1 MYIFISRCTSES
13 TFKLLTSTLGIIHIL
28 IPLVLSNTYSLQCA
42 TPTKLKYS
50 EFNIITLVCFLLRKV
65 TYTESYPTFI
75 HISDMY

>member
-13 TFKLLTSTLGIIHIL
+13 TFKLLTSTLIG

-50 EFNIITLVCFLLRKV
+50 EFNTML
-65 TYTESYPTFI
+65 YTI
-75 HISDMY
+75 HIILNKPKM

>member
-13 TFKLLTSTLGIIHIL
+13 TFKLLTSTLIGIIHIL

-50 EFNIITLVCFLLRKV
+50 EFNTML
-65 TYTESYPTFI
+65 YTI
-75 HISDMY
+75 HIILNKTKM

>member
-13 TFKLLTSTLGIIHIL
+13 TFKLLTSTLEIIHIPVL

-50 EFNIITLVCFLLRKV
+50 EFNTML
-65 TYTESYPTFI
+65 YTI
-75 HISDMY
+75 HIILNKPKM